1 MLIGTLMILIGGI
14 GTPLVRAYI
23 ASDRMYTYQ
32 SPLTSHEILVLSLFT
47 LFLLILILGICM
59 MIFAVI
65 KKRNADHLT
74 RISHLQKGGTMAGI
88 CPSCSLN
95 LSPGTTICPRCGT
108 AIPKTSGH
116 EIDAQNLNGGS

>member
-1 MLIGTLMILIGGI
+1 MLVGTLMILVGGI

-23 ASDRMYTYQ
+23 ANDRRYTYQ

-74 RISHLQKGGTMAGI
+74 RLSHLQKGGTMEGI
-88 CPSCSLN
+88 CPSCNLN

-108 AIPKTSGH
+108 AIPKESSRKTGS
-116 EIDAQNLNGGS
+116 QYLNGGS